1 MYLIHGS
8 GDKLVTRELPSYEY
22 IKSDSI
28 QSQVLNHLKFRA
40 TGTVNEP
47 VYLSLWSS
55 WVNRVHLFVFY

>member
-1 MYLIHGS
+1 MYLIHRS

-40 TGTVNEP
+40 TGTTNEP
-47 VYLSLWSS
+47 PSLSPWLLRQISAS
-55 WVNRVHLFVFY
+55 FS